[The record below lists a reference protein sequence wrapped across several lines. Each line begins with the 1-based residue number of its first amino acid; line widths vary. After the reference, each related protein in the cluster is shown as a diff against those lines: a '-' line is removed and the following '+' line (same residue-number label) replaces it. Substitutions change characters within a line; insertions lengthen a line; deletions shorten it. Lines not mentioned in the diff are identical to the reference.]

1 MINQYR
7 NVEGVPSYKFA
18 LSSSL
23 IESVGE
29 VVRNNSR
36 KKDYT
41 MKPVQSQAHP
51 FISGKVSPTKPL
63 DKTRIIDATA
73 GSSQV
78 SYTEG
83 DEVVHKLSTSPTM
96 PEKRI

>member
-1 MINQYR
+1 M
-7 NVEGVPSYKFA
+7 PSYKFA

-23 IESVGE
+23 IESVGD
-29 VVRNNSR
+29 VIRNNSR

-63 DKTRIIDATA
+63 DKTRIIDAAAT
-73 GSSQV
+73 SSQTLL
-78 SYTEG
+78 TEN
-83 DEVVHKLSTSPTM
+83 DEVVHKHS
-96 PEKRI
+96 